1 MIKKISKFIFGTL
14 MCVFISCAGVSIY
27 AMNNSDIDTQIYHAK
42 RILAA
47 SEKELSEKD
56 MELFSLYKQN
66 RSSTERH
73 LAEIKLREK
82 YPEEYSRY
90 IEAKINLDDLM
101 YLQFLIMVNQLGKDE

>member
-1 MIKKISKFIFGTL
+1 MLKKIIKTILTILLFVTIFSVPASTK
-14 MCVFISCAGVSIY
+14 
-27 AMNNSDIDTQIYHAK
+27 AMNNSDLNTQIYHAQ